1 MSRYKCVV
9 KGDPQNPVVGDIQ
22 SSKTIGYLCRQTY
35 YTWQSCNTCSKERW
49 VLLDKGIPRYVRC
62 ADCARRNRIITD
74 ETRRLISVGNKG
86 KLTREKS
93 HLWKGGRRHHT
104 TGYIQV
110 QIYPDNSYYPMANPY
125 GTVMEHRL
133 IMAQHLGRCLT
144 KEEIVH
150 HKNGVKDDNRVENLE
165 LTTKGAHVV
174 DHSKGYEDG
183 FNKGYLDGCNKK
195 IQELKQIIESLRAT
209 NHGG

>member
-1 MSRYKCVV
+1 MPQIGDFKKKKNYV
-9 KGDPQNPVVGDIQ
+9 KRIWWACE
-22 SSKTIGYLCRQTY
+22 LCG
-35 YTWQSCNTCSKERW
+35 KERW
-49 VLLDKGIPRYVRC
+49 VDFL
-62 ADCARRNRIITD
+62 
-74 ETRRLISVGNKG
+74 KG
-86 KLTREKS
+86 KPVALKCRACSCKINQLKFPNRFGENNPS
-93 HLWKGGRRHHT
+93 WKGGRT
-104 TGYIQV
+104 KVLGYWFVLIN
-110 QIYPDNSYYPMANPY
+110 PDNPYYPMANPY

-183 FNKGYLDGCNKK
+183 FNKGYLDGSNKK